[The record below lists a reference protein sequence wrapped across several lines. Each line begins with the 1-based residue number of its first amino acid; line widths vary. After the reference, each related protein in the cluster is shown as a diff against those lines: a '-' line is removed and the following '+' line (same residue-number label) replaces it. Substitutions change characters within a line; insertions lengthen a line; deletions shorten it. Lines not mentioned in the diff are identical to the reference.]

1 MKKKKKKYLKIFIP
15 ENIKTG
21 VFSNIA
27 QVSST
32 DEIIVMDFVFITP
45 ENNNEGNMVSR
56 VILTTETAR
65 ELNKILTKNLE

>member
-1 MKKKKKKYLKIFIP
+1 
-15 ENIKTG
+15 
-21 VFSNIA
+21 
-27 QVSST
+27 
-32 DEIIVMDFVFITP
+32 MDFVFITP